1 MIAQSFSKEILIYNV
16 CVLREWLQ
24 QMKTMKISLFP
35 AKRATQNAS
44 KKVKIVENGASLN
57 HPLIY

>member
-1 MIAQSFSKEILIYNV
+1 MALNRSANEDNQNKFI
-16 CVLREWLQ
+16 
-24 QMKTMKISLFP
+24 P